1 MTITKDLNSIV
12 VWDLKIYSEERKKE
26 DKGPNMPGHTN
37 PPNPPEK
44 QKIKKEK
51 MKVDKVLNKFRE
63 KHAKAVED
71 CKGEVEVITLERKK
85 HFKGELSNPNGFG
98 FQDLKKKPRKMITTL
113 MTEGFDLAF
122 TPMDISKENFK
133 VKVTA
138 KK

>member
-1 MTITKDLNSIV
+1 MGLRDLF
-12 VWDLKIYSEERKKE
+12 RKKKKV
-26 DKGPNMPGHTN
+26 DKGTFMPGHTN
-37 PPNPPEK
+37 PPSPPEK
-44 QKIKKEK
+44 QKNKDE
-51 MKVDKVLNKFRE
+51 MKVEKTLNKFRK

-85 HFKGELSNPNGFG
+85 HFKKGLSNSNGFG

-113 MTEGFDLAF
+113 MTEGYDLVF
-122 TPMDISKENFK
+122 TPTDTSKENFK